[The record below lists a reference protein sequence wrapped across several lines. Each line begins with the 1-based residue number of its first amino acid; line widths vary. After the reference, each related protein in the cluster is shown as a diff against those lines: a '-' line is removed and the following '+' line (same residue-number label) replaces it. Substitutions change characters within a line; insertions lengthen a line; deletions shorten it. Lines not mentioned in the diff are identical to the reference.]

1 MHKLVLF
8 VTSWRGDV
16 TRVKKLYQ
24 SIQKYN
30 KDSIPFYVV
39 VSRDDLDIFK
49 QVVGTE
55 GINYVEEELINSYR
69 GVFDGWRLQQVNKI
83 MFATLGIAENY
94 FTLDSDSFFIKPF
107 YEDDFIAYDNIPYTT
122 IFDDNV
128 YQLTSQ
134 EYQGWKDDHGRETI
148 DLVHKAWQRDIRKI
162 IPNKFKRP
170 IHYGPCP
177 VTFHSAVWIHF
188 IEEFLR
194 PNNYS
199 VGDIIAHVSNEY
211 GWYGEYL
218 MYTKLIDIIP
228 CEAQFLCMHNKAQYD
243 WFVEQISFDVVKRV
257 YLGAIINSSFY
268 AGEENEDKLQAEGRT
283 WQLSKSLIPTQFG
296 GWYKE
301 LEG

>member
-16 TRVKKLYQ
+16 TRVKKLHQ

-30 KDSIPFYVV
+30 SDNIPFYIV

-55 GINYVEEELINSYR
+55 GINYVEEESINSYR

-94 FTLDSDSFFIKPF
+94 FTLDSDSFFVKPF
-107 YEDDFIAYDNIPYTT
+107 YEDDFIAYDNIPYSTL
-122 IFDDNV
+122 FDDNV

-134 EYQGWKDDHGRETI
+134 EYEGWKDHHDREFI
-148 DLVHKAWQRDIRKI
+148 DLVHKDWQRDIRKI
-162 IPNKFKRP
+162 IPNKFKRA

-177 VTFHSAVWIHF
+177 VTFHSAVWVHF
-188 IEEFLR
+188 IEEFLK
-194 PNNYS
+194 PNGFT

-243 WFVEQISFDVVKRV
+243 WFVENISFDVVKRV
-257 YLGAIINSSFY
+257 YLGVIINSSFY
-268 AGEENEDKLQAEGRT
+268 AGEENEDKLQTEGRT
-283 WQLSKSLIPTQFG
+283 WQLSKSLVPTQFG